1 MDISKVLIIIAMA
14 CLPTFAVTNQFRG
27 VNWADK
33 RDNFVSEVLVLS
45 GLSLSDTYESAS
57 IVADRVIGQ
66 FVELLGT
73 NSVRLPINEPTASTF
88 WNTYTGVIDV
98 GLRKGRVV
106 IGYWGPA
113 QPSGPKNMDNWW
125 AMWDTVVKKYGEDP
139 NAYFE
144 IFNEPHMYTK
154 EELKIGRASCRER
167 V

>member
-14 CLPTFAVTNQFRG
+14 CLPTFAATNQFRG

-33 RDNFVSEVLVLS
+33 RDNFVSDVLVLS
-45 GLSLSDTYESAS
+45 GLSLTDTYESAS

-98 GLRKGRVV
+98 GLKKGRVV
-106 IGYWGPA
+106 LGYWGDRKSTRLNSSHVRISYA
-113 QPSGPKNMDNWW
+113 
-125 AMWDTVVKKYGEDP
+125 V
-139 NAYFE
+139 
-144 IFNEPHMYTK
+144 
-154 EELKIGRASCRER
+154 
-167 V
+167 